1 MSSLL
6 RSTVFSIEV
15 AAASTALAALIG
27 TPLAMLMARKK
38 FIGKSVVEAILTLPL
53 VLPPTVVGFGLI
65 VLVGRHGW
73 IGHWLA
79 TITNGYSMLFRPE
92 GAVLAGTV
100 VALPLYYLPARS
112 AFAGI
117 DHDLQDV
124 ARLMG
129 ASTMMTFWHV
139 TLPLARRGIVAGLTL
154 AMARAMGE
162 FGATVMVLG
171 DLPQH
176 TTLPIAVYD
185 AWLSGDMQAA
195 GLAAAVLAGLSLA
208 MMFTFNRSP
217 MGRVG

>member
-1 MSSLL
+1 
-6 RSTVFSIEV
+6 
-15 AAASTALAALIG
+15 
-27 TPLAMLMARKK
+27 MARKT
-38 FIGKSVVEAILTLPL
+38 FIGKSVVEGILTLPL

-79 TITNGYSMLFRPE
+79 TIADGYSVLFRPE

-117 DHDLQDV
+117 DHELQDV

-129 ASTMMTFWHV
+129 ANSIETFWHV

-195 GLAAAVLAGLSLA
+195 ALAAAVLAALSLV
-208 MMFTFNRSP
+208 MMFAFNRSP